1 VEGGGTLLA
10 ALLADPLALY
20 PAMAALLLA
29 SVALA
34 SGLMRGDAA
43 ALARPIPVAWLLA
56 ILAATAVA
64 AATGAASDGVTA
76 ELLIGLGRLP
86 LYLFAL
92 AYGPVPAMVAAA
104 LAGAYLPRLVA
115 VPWEPYHLGL
125 ELVVIGWLAVWPS
138 PRRTRWVGG
147 LYCVSGYVLAAATVG
162 ITTIALT
169 GVHVDLSLLLAH
181 HGLVPL
187 GVLVAALVLA
197 SCGPRTFDTLFPGAG
212 IAPRDTLPP
221 APAPSGAAAEPARAG
236 RSRPTW
242 PAVVVPDPYGRAPR
256 TRSLPRPKVLA
267 AQPFTR
273 RRR

>member
-1 VEGGGTLLA
+1 VEGRGTLLA

-29 SVALA
+29 SVSLA
-34 SGLMRGDAA
+34 SGLMRGDATS
-43 ALARPIPVAWLLA
+43 LARPVPVAWLLA
-56 ILAATAVA
+56 TLTATALAAAAV
-64 AATGAASDGVTA
+64 AASDGVRA

-125 ELVVIGWLAVWPS
+125 ELVVIGWLALWPS
-138 PRRTRWVGG
+138 PRRSRWVGG

-162 ITTIALT
+162 IATIALT
-169 GVHVDLSLLLAH
+169 GVHVDLSVLLVH

-197 SCGPRTFDTLFPGAG
+197 PVPPRTFDMLFRGAG
-212 IAPRDTLPP
+212 IAPRDDLL
-221 APAPSGAAAEPARAG
+221 SAAARTATAEPARAE
-236 RSRPTW
+236 RSRPSW
-242 PAVVVPDPYGRAPR
+242 PEVVVPEPYGRTPR
-256 TRSLPRPKVLA
+256 TRSLPRPRVLA
-267 AQPFTR
+267 AEPFTR